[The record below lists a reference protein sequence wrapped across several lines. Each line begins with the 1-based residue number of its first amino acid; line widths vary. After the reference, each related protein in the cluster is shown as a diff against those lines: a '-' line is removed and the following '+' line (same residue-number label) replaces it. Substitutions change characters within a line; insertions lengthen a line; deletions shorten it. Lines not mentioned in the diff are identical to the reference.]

1 MPIAIPSP
9 TFALCIATKNRQADL
24 MHTLCQSAELLAHP
38 ALRCV
43 VFDDGSSDHTSSMVR
58 TQFPKVELWR
68 NETSKG
74 YLYCRNKMLNEINAT
89 YLISLDDDAHFLSSA
104 VLQTIQQY
112 FETQPCAGVLAF
124 RIFWSTDLPITT
136 ETSTEPLLV
145 KSYVGCGHVWRKTVW
160 DAIPDYPE
168 WYAFYGEENWAA
180 LQVYQQHFSVH
191 YVPQILV
198 HHRVNLQQR
207 AKLKAGFYYRYR
219 CSLRADWFTFLLLY
233 PLRDAMKYWMY
244 SWIKQLQKMI
254 RTRQFKLAGPFFFA
268 TVDLLFR
275 IPKLVH
281 QRKPLSA
288 TQFKAY
294 DQLNE
299 AIIYWN
305 PEK

>member
-1 MPIAIPSP
+1 MPIAKQIP

-24 MHTLCQSAELLAHP
+24 LYTLGQSAELLAHP

-89 YLISLDDDAHFLSSA
+89 YLISLDDDAHFLSAA

-112 FETQPCAGVLAF
+112 FESQPSAGVLAF
-124 RIFWSTDLPITT
+124 RIFWSTELPLTT
-136 ETSTEPLLV
+136 ETLAEPLLV

-207 AKLKAGFYYRYR
+207 AKLKAGFFYRNR

-275 IPKLVH
+275 MPKLVH